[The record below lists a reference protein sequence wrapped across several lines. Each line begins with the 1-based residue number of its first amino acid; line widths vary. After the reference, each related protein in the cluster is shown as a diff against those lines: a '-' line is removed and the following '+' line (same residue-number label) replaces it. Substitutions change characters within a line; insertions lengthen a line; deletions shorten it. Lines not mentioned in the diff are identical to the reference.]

1 MMLVRPL
8 FPLVPRMRHSLRSIM
23 EARELAQCLA
33 SVALLP
39 DNGVSVHETG
49 RSRFHRT
56 VKSGTYFCYKS
67 T

>member
-8 FPLVPRMRHSLRSIM
+8 FPLVPRMRHRLRSIM

-39 DNGVSVHETG
+39 DNGVSVH
-49 RSRFHRT
+49 
-56 VKSGTYFCYKS
+56 
-67 T
+67 